1 MKIAVVYKAPSVTAE
16 SYKASWANGSPMPD
30 PAGLLFHAG
39 IGEGEDFQTVSVWE
53 SAEAYE
59 AFGARLKKA
68 LGEQGFTG
76 GPPQIL
82 SVHHVIDHGI
92 AS

>member
-16 SYKASWANGSPMPD
+16 TYKASWANGSPMPD
-30 PAGLLFHAG
+30 PQGLLFHAG
-39 IGEGEDFQTVSVWE
+39 IGEGDEFQTVSVWE
-53 SAEAYE
+53 SEEAYA

-68 LGEQGFTG
+68 LGDQGFSG
-76 GPPQIL
+76 GAPTIL
-82 SVHHVIDHGI
+82 PVHHVIDHGV